1 MSVKSLIV
9 SFGLSVL
16 AAYPAASQN
25 LPPPVNE
32 RIAPAPSRVRA
43 PIEIHPGRL
52 LYRRCIG
59 WYELQDRP
67 SGTVLYPGKHCW
79 WVRG

>member
-9 SFGLSVL
+9 ICGLL
-16 AAYPAASQN
+16 ACAACPAAAQTTAA
-25 LPPPVNE
+25 PVHE
-32 RIAPAPSRVRA
+32 RIAPSRVRA

-52 LYRRCIG
+52 LYRRCVG

>member
-9 SFGLSVL
+9 IFGLSVL
-16 AAYPAASQN
+16 SAYPAAAQTA
-25 LPPPVNE
+25 PPPVNE
-32 RIAPAPSRVRA
+32 RIVPAPSRARA

-52 LYRRCIG
+52 LYRRCVA